1 MIPENPEPMSR
12 DLATT
17 IKRWKSKPGNLIM
30 ILHEIQERQ
39 GYVPRDQAFQVA
51 RELNIP
57 LARLWEVVTFYNIFK
72 LSPPGDHVI
81 SVCMGTACYLKGADK
96 LTEAFCE
103 RLGIQ
108 EGETTPDGKFHLQ
121 SVRCVGC
128 CGLAPVAMVDGEIHG
143 KLKPAD
149 IHRIIDDCVEADKE
163 ALNQEVA

>member
-1 MIPENPEPMSR
+1 
-12 DLATT
+12 
-17 IKRWKSKPGNLIM
+17 
-30 ILHEIQERQ
+30 
-39 GYVPRDQAFQVA
+39 
-51 RELNIP
+51 
-57 LARLWEVVTFYNIFK
+57 
-72 LSPPGDHVI
+72 
-81 SVCMGTACYLKGADK
+81 MGTACYLKGADK